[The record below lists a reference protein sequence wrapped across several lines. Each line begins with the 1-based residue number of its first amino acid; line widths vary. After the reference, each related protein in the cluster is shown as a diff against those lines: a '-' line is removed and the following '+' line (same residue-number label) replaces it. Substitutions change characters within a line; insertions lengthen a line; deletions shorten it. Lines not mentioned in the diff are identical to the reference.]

1 MSRIEGI
8 EYDAELTRIRESIAE
23 KQDAYV
29 KEHSDLT
36 GTEECNN

>member
-29 KEHSDLT
+29 KEHTDT
-36 GTEECNN
+36 ATAEECNS